1 MTRALAIRWLA
12 SLAAVAL
19 VATATRAAHAQP
31 PRRLALIVGADGAP
45 PGRRTL
51 RYSHDDARRVAEVL
65 VSVAGFDGGDVS
77 VLLDPQPQAVLD
89 ALDGLLREADAAGRE
104 AVLFFYYSGHAD
116 DTALYPAGRTL
127 PMADLKP
134 RLEDAR
140 AKVRIGIIDSC
151 RGGGWTGTKGLTA
164 AEPFDVNVP
173 LGLSNEGSIFIASS
187 SGLENAH
194 ESESLRGSF
203 FTHHWNGGLMGAADR
218 NGDGRVTMSEAFEY
232 ARMLTIRDTALVTQ
246 TPQHP
251 SFHMNLSG
259 RQDFTLASVPSHGSA
274 LELEQRQGPLELVN
288 LDSGL
293 VVLESARGR
302 TVLRLAV
309 TPGRYLVRRRDV
321 AGIWAREVEVP
332 ADGQARLNEDQLQLV
347 RPSALAAKDAVPRI
361 DTAPVVPPGHF
372 GLGFNFGVRHARVM
386 DPGLRLTNAAGDI
399 AGILRAA
406 YGFAPDWHAV
416 LPLAVAHAARWDDD
430 WQSVFWAGLPVL
442 GAARE
447 NLRGTIVNGAVGA
460 GFDFQRAAG
469 GGGDLNW
476 GLSVLGAFAWVE
488 HPVESCLVGLGPPSQ
503 CTPVEPASSPPDT
516 WTVQLTAGYTH
527 RLADVVTLN
536 LAVGVAGNAV
546 ASGDL
551 PTLGWREP
559 SFDPLL
565 AIGAL
570 QRRGLLPQPLI
581 RVDVSD
587 TMALDVYAAVAYQLA
602 TRTITESYLGGAS
615 WAW

>member
-1 MTRALAIRWLA
+1 VTRAVVIRWLA
-12 SLAAVAL
+12 SFCAVAL
-19 VATATRAAHAQP
+19 VVAAGRVARAQP
-31 PRRLALIVGADGAP
+31 PRRLALIVGANGAP
-45 PGRRTL
+45 PGRSPL
-51 RYSHDDARRVAEVL
+51 RYSHEDAQRVAEVL
-65 VSVAGFDGGDVS
+65 VGVAGFNDGDVS
-77 VLLDPQPQAVLD
+77 VLLDPQPQTVLD
-89 ALDGLLREADAAGRE
+89 ALDRLLREAEAASRE

-116 DTALYPAGRTL
+116 DAALYPAGRTL
-127 PMADLKP
+127 RMADLKP
-134 RLEDAR
+134 RLEDPR

-173 LGLSNEGSIFIASS
+173 LGLSNEGSILIASS

-194 ESESLRGSF
+194 ESEALRGSF

-232 ARMLTIRDTALVTQ
+232 ARTLTIRDTALVTQ

-259 RQDFTLASVPSHGSA
+259 RQDFTLASVPSRGSA
-274 LELEQRQGPLELVN
+274 LMLEQSQGPLELVN

-309 TPGRYLVRRRDV
+309 TPGRYLVRRRDPS
-321 AGIWAREVEVP
+321 GIWAREVEVP
-332 ADGQARLNEDQLQLV
+332 PDGQAHLSEEQLLLA
-347 RPSALAAKDAVPRI
+347 RPSGLAAKDAVPRI
-361 DTAPVVPPGHF
+361 DSAPVVPPGHWA
-372 GLGFNFGVRHARVM
+372 LAFNFGVRHARVM
-386 DPGLRLTNAAGDI
+386 DPGLRLTNESGDI
-399 AGILRAA
+399 LGILRAA

-416 LPLAVAHAARWDDD
+416 LPLAVAHAGRWNDD
-430 WQSVFWAGLPVL
+430 WRWVAWGGLPVL
-442 GAARE
+442 GARRD
-447 NLRGTIVNGAVGA
+447 NQSGTVITGALGA
-460 GFDFQRAAG
+460 GFDFQRAVG
-469 GGGDLNW
+469 TGGDLDW
-476 GLSVLGAFAWVE
+476 GMSVLGAFNRVE
-488 HPVESCLVGLGPPSQ
+488 HQVESCLVIAPPDH
-503 CTPVEPASSPPDT
+503 CTPLVPTNFPPDT

-527 RLADVVTLN
+527 RLAEVVTLN
-536 LAVGVAGNAV
+536 LAVAVAGNAL

-559 SFDPLL
+559 SFDPLV
-565 AIGAL
+565 AIGAV

-581 RVDVSD
+581 RVDVSE

>member
-1 MTRALAIRWLA
+1 VNRTVAIRWLGGLSVA
-12 SLAAVAL
+12 AL
-19 VATATRAAHAQP
+19 VMAGARVAHAQP

-45 PGRRTL
+45 PGRRPL
-51 RYSHDDARRVAEVL
+51 RYSHEDARRVAEVL
-65 VSVAGFDGGDVS
+65 VGVAGFDGGDVS

-89 ALDGLLREADAAGRE
+89 ALDRLLREADAASHE

-127 PMADLKP
+127 PMAELKP

-232 ARMLTIRDTALVTQ
+232 ARTLTIRDTALVTQ

-259 RQDFTLASVPSHGSA
+259 RQDFTLASVPSRGSA
-274 LELEQRQGPLELVN
+274 LMLEQRQGPLELVN

-309 TPGRYLVRRRDV
+309 TPGRYLVRRRDSS
-321 AGIWAREVEVP
+321 GIWAREVEIP
-332 ADGQARLNEDQLQLV
+332 ADGQARLSEDQLQLV
-347 RPSALAAKDAVPRI
+347 RPSELVAKDAAPRV
-361 DTAPVVPPGHF
+361 DAAPVLPPGHAAF
-372 GLGFNFGVRHARVM
+372 AFNFGVRHARVM
-386 DPGLRLTNAAGDI
+386 DPGLRLTNQAGDI
-399 AGILRAA
+399 VGILRAA

-416 LPLAVAHAARWDDD
+416 LPLALAHAGRWDDD
-430 WQSVFWAGLPVL
+430 WQWVAWAGVPVL
-442 GAARE
+442 GAS
-447 NLRGTIVNGAVGA
+447 RGGDPRTLVSGAAGA
-460 GFDFQRAAG
+460 GFDFQRAVNRA
-469 GGGDLNW
+469 GDLTW
-476 GLSVLGAFAWVE
+476 GLSVLGAFSWRQ
-488 HPVESCLVGLGPPSQ
+488 HPLQTAIVDCVPNVPCPQPEQSWF
-503 CTPVEPASSPPDT
+503 PPDT

-527 RLADVVTLN
+527 RLADVTFN
-536 LAVGVAGNAV
+536 LAVAVAGNAV
-546 ASGDL
+546 ASGNR
-551 PTLGWREP
+551 PTIGWREP
-559 SFDPLL
+559 SFDPLV

-570 QRRGLLPQPLI
+570 QRPGLLPRPLI
-581 RVDVSD
+581 RINLSES
-587 TMALDVYAAVAYQLA
+587 MALDVYAAVAYQPA
-602 TRTITESYLGGAS
+602 TRTISESYLGGAS